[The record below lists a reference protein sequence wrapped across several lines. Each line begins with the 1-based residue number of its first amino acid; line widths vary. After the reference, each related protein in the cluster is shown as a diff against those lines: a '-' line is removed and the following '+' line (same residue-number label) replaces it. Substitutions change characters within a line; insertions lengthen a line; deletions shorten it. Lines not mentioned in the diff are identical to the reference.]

1 MLHHYAIQALV
12 GAKRSYMAGF
22 SLLDVE
28 NAKLWALL
36 KTDRALHYTQQH
48 DPPHQTV
55 LLSGTSRAQLF
66 GQMCTATQPPGGLTR
81 SCSLKQPVPARHHG
95 AARTLGNR
103 FTGPA
108 CMQLSPG
115 SLSPTGLRRY
125 PSL

>member
-1 MLHHYAIQALV
+1 
-12 GAKRSYMAGF
+12 MAGF

-36 KTDRALHYTQQH
+36 KTDRALNYTQQH

-95 AARTLGNR
+95 AARTFSGHFYR
-103 FTGPA
+103 PQRA
-108 CMQLSPG
+108 CSSPPG
-115 SLSPTGLRRY
+115 SPSPTGLRRY